1 MFKVLAVNKNVL
13 TFYRWKLH
21 SNLCYNKH
29 KKNDEGEI
37 FYAR

>member
-13 TFYRWKLH
+13 SLEIAQQFL
-21 SNLCYNKH
+21 LCYNKH